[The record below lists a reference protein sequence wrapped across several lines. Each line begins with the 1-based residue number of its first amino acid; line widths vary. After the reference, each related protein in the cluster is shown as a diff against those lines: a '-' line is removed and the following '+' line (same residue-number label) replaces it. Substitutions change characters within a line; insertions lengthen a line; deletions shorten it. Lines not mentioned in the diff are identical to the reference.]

1 MRERKNHLV
10 LVSLIMAALV
20 GVGLLAIPG
29 SPFHKGATLGLD
41 LQGGLEVVLE
51 AVPPKGHTLTDEDL
65 DRSVDIMRNR
75 IDKLGV
81 SEPEIRKQGDNQ
93 IVIQLAGVTDP
104 AKAAALIGK
113 TATLELFDLEQDLI
127 GPSTGSEGAVAT
139 ESLFELL
146 GGKSGSVP
154 ENASAYYLFSK
165 NGKLLAGPEQTRDAL
180 FTRRIPRVPPGGKVL
195 GVARDAVV
203 VSCIGSEEQACPPG
217 LTTGG
222 PYYYLFR
229 YQPDDAENP
238 IPEMT
243 GAHLKSSGTRHDFD
257 QFGQPIVR
265 MEFTGE
271 GENRFQDITRRL
283 WQRGNFRGTA
293 QHFAIVL
300 DRELQSWPQIDPTDP
315 TLSDGI
321 SGGSAQIESI
331 GTLGEAKDLALV
343 LQTGALP
350 VSFVQVERTDV
361 SATLGKDSLQEAK
374 TAAMIGL
381 LVVALFLIVFY
392 RLLGLV
398 AVTGLAI
405 YVAFMYA
412 AILILNVTLTLPGFA
427 GLILTIG
434 VAADANVV
442 IFERIKEEVRSGK
455 STRAAI
461 ATGYQKGFHT
471 IVDANVV
478 TAITALVL
486 FAVATAQVKGFA
498 LMLLVGTVVSVLT
511 AVVATRAML
520 GLLAGFR
527 WFENPNFMGAKGQ
540 AIASWQRIDV
550 CSPRRRRIWLSIAT
564 VAIVAS
570 VLLVFVK
577 GLNFGIDFKGGT
589 QITFRTPEPVSLSD
603 VRTQM
608 GSIGRGDAVVQG
620 RGSSQGGE
628 RYTSFQVRT
637 KSLTQQQQNELSGNL
652 RNNIGAT
659 SSSVKNVSSSFS
671 RQIAKGAIYAVVV
684 SFILIMIYIS
694 LRFQWRFAV
703 PILRTLF
710 SDILITVGFY
720 ALSGRE
726 VTTATVAAILTVLG
740 YSIYD
745 TIIVFDR
752 VRENIPL
759 MRRASF
765 ATIANVSLWETMRR
779 SLATTFITL
788 LPIASLLLFG
798 GETLKDFAFALFVG
812 IGLGAFSTFF
822 VATPFLTVLM
832 ERSPEFRGRVGVDVM
847 EKGVGGGVAVE
858 ELEAE
863 EEEPEAAPAARE
875 PAGALAGAP
884 PADGGAPR
892 QSKREQRRQRR
903 RSRPHGR
910 AR

>member
-1 MRERKNHLV
+1 MRERRNHLI
-10 LVSLIMAALV
+10 LISVIVAALI

-29 SPFHKGATLGLD
+29 SPFHRGATLGLD

-51 AVPPKGHTLTDEDL
+51 AVPPKGHTLTEDDL

-81 SEPEIRKQGDNQ
+81 SEPEIRKQGSNQ

-104 AKAAALIGK
+104 EKAAALIGK
-113 TATLELFDLEQDLI
+113 TAQLELFDLEQDLT
-127 GPSTGSEGAVAT
+127 GPSVGAQGPVAT
-139 ESLFELL
+139 RRLFDLL
-146 GGKSGSVP
+146 GGRSGTAP
-154 ENASAYYLFSK
+154 DNASAYYLFNK
-165 NGKLLAGPEQTRDAL
+165 AGRLLEGPANTRDAL
-180 FTRRIPRVPPGGKVL
+180 FTRKRPKVPAGGKVL
-195 GVARDAVV
+195 GVARDNVV
-203 VSCIGSEEQACPPG
+203 VSCNPTEQQPCPPN

-229 YQPDDAENP
+229 YQPNNAENP

-243 GAHLKSSGTRHDFD
+243 GGDIKASGTRQDFD

-265 MEFTGE
+265 MEFTGK
-271 GENRFQDITRRL
+271 GENAFQDITRRL
-283 WQRGNFRGTA
+283 WQRGNLRGVP

-300 DRELQSWPQIDPTDP
+300 DREIRSWPQIDPRDS

-321 SGGSAQIESI
+321 GGGSAQIESI
-331 GTLGEAKDLALV
+331 GTIGEAKDLALV

-350 VSFVQVERTDV
+350 VSFEQVERSDV

-374 TAAMIGL
+374 KAAIIGL
-381 LVVALFLIVFY
+381 LVVALFLIIFY
-392 RLLGLV
+392 RALGVV

-412 AILILNVTLTLPGFA
+412 AILLLNVTLTLPGFA

-540 AIASWQRIDV
+540 AIANWQRIDV
-550 CSPRRRRIWLSIAT
+550 NSPRRRRIWLSIAT
-564 VAIVAS
+564 VAIILSIVA
-570 VLLVFVK
+570 VFVK
-577 GLNFGIDFKGGT
+577 GLNFGIDFRGGT
-589 QITFRTPEPVSLSD
+589 QITFKTPQPVALSD
-603 VRTQM
+603 VRSQM
-608 GSIGRGDAVVQG
+608 DSIGRGDAVVQG
-620 RGSSQGGE
+620 RGPSEGD
-628 RYTSFQVRT
+628 RYSSFQVRT
-637 KSLTQQQQNELSGNL
+637 KSLTEQQQNDLAGKL

-671 RQIAKGAIYAVVV
+671 RQIARGAIMAVVV
-684 SFILIMIYIS
+684 SFALIMLYIS

-710 SDILITVGFY
+710 SDILITLGVY

-726 VTTATVAAILTVLG
+726 VTTATVAAVLTVLG

-798 GETLKDFAFALFVG
+798 GQTLKDFAFALFVG
-812 IGLGAFSTFF
+812 IGLGAVSTFF

-847 EKGVGGGVAVE
+847 EKGVGGAVE
-858 ELEAE
+858 ALVEAEAELEE
-863 EEEPEAAPAARE
+863 ERTLRE
-875 PAGALAGAP
+875 PAGALAGP
-884 PADGGAPR
+884 PADGVAPR

>member
-1 MRERKNHLV
+1 MRERRNHLI
-10 LVSLIMAALV
+10 LVGLIVAGLI
-20 GVGLLAIPG
+20 GVGLMAIPS

-41 LQGGLEVVLE
+41 LQGGLEVVLK
-51 AVPPKGHTLTDEDL
+51 AKAPKGHTLTAEDL
-65 DRSVDIMRNR
+65 DRSVGIMRNR

-81 SEPEIRKQGDNQ
+81 SEPEIRKQGSDQ

-104 AKAAALIGK
+104 EKAAQLIGK
-113 TATLELFDLEQDLI
+113 TAQLELYDLEQDLLAPSI
-127 GPSTGSEGAVAT
+127 GAQGPVAT
-139 ESLFELL
+139 SRLFDLL
-146 GGKSGSVP
+146 GGKGGSAP
-154 ENASAYYLFSK
+154 DNASAYYLFNK
-165 NGKLLAGPEQTRDAL
+165 NGRLLEGPAQTRGAL
-180 FTRRIPRVPPGGKVL
+180 FTRKHPRVPPGGKVL
-195 GVARDAVV
+195 GVANDAVV
-203 VSCIGSEEQACPPG
+203 VSCVASEAQPCPPN

-229 YQPDDAENP
+229 YQPDNAENP
-238 IPEMT
+238 VPEMT
-243 GAHLKSSGTRHDFD
+243 GAHLKASGTRSDFD

-265 MEFTGE
+265 MDFTGE
-271 GENRFQDITRRL
+271 GDNRFQDITRRL
-283 WQRGNFRGTA
+283 WQRGNLRGA
-293 QHFAIVL
+293 PQHFAIVL
-300 DRELQSWPQIDPTDP
+300 DREIKSWPQIDPTDR

-321 SGGSAQIESI
+321 SGGAQITNI
-331 GTLGEAKDLALV
+331 GSLGEAKDLALV

-350 VSFVQVERTDV
+350 VSFQQIERTDV
-361 SATLGKDSLQEAK
+361 SATLGKDSLQQAK
-374 TAAMIGL
+374 KAAIIGL
-381 LVVALFLIVFY
+381 LVVALFLIIFY
-392 RLLGLV
+392 RLLGVV

-520 GLLAGFR
+520 GLLGGFR
-527 WFENPNFMGAKGQ
+527 WFDNPRFMGAEGQ
-540 AIASWQRIDV
+540 AIKNWMRIDV
-550 CSPRRRRIWLSIAT
+550 NSRGRRRIWLSIAT
-564 VAIVAS
+564 VAILLS
-570 VLLVFVK
+570 VLAVVVK

-589 QITFRTPEPVSLSD
+589 QITFRTDAPVSLSD
-603 VRTQM
+603 VRSQLA
-608 GSIGRGDAVVQG
+608 SIGRGDAVVQG
-620 RGSSQGGE
+620 RGQSSGD

-637 KSLTQQQQNELSGNL
+637 KSLTESQQNNL
-652 RNNIGAT
+652 AVKLKDNIGTT

-671 RQIAKGAIYAVVV
+671 RQIARGAILAVIV
-684 SFILIMIYIS
+684 SFALIMLYIS

-710 SDILITVGFY
+710 SDILITLGVY

-726 VTTATVAAILTVLG
+726 VTTATVAAVLTVLG

-812 IGLGAFSTFF
+812 IGLGAVSTFF

-832 ERSPEFRGRVGVDVM
+832 ERSPEFRGRIGADDVV
-847 EKGVGGGVAVE
+847 EKGVGGAVLVE
-858 ELEAE
+858 APAEAPLEAE
-863 EEEPEAAPAARE
+863 PERAPAAPVGAAPA
-875 PAGALAGAP
+875 
-884 PADGGAPR
+884 DGPAPR
-892 QSKREQRRQRR
+892 AQSKREQRRQRR
-903 RSRPHGR
+903 SSRPHGR

>member
-1 MRERKNHLV
+1 MRERRNHL
-10 LVSLIMAALV
+10 ILV
-20 GVGLLAIPG
+20 GLIVAGLIGVALLAIPG

-51 AVPPKGHTLTDEDL
+51 AEPSKGQTLTDEDL
-65 DRSVDIMRNR
+65 DRSVGIMRNR

-81 SEPEIRKQGDNQ
+81 SEPEIRKQGSNQ

-104 AKAAALIGK
+104 AAAAALIGK
-113 TATLELFDLEQDLI
+113 TAQLELYDLEQDLT
-127 GPSTGSEGAVAT
+127 GPSIGAQGAVPT
-139 ESLFELL
+139 RRIYDLL
-146 GGKSGSVP
+146 GGKSGTAP
-154 ENASAYYLFSK
+154 DNASEYYLFNK
-165 NGKLLAGPEQTRDAL
+165 GGRLLEGPAQTREAL
-180 FTRRIPRVPPGGKVL
+180 FTRRNPRVPPGGKVL
-195 GVARDAVV
+195 GVARNTVV
-203 VSCIGSEEQACPPG
+203 VSCNPTPEQACPPNV
-217 LTTGG
+217 TSGG
-222 PYYYLFR
+222 PVYYLFR
-229 YQPDDAENP
+229 FQPDDAENP

-243 GAHLKSSGTRHDFD
+243 GAHLKSSGTQHDFD
-257 QFGQPIVR
+257 EFGQPIVR

-283 WQRGNFRGTA
+283 WQRGNLRGA
-293 QHFAIVL
+293 PQHFAIVL
-300 DRELQSWPQIDPTDP
+300 DREIRSWPQIDQNDRG
-315 TLSDGI
+315 LSDGI
-321 SGGSAQIESI
+321 SGGAQITNI
-331 GTLGEAKDLALV
+331 GSLGEAKDLALV

-350 VSFVQVERTDV
+350 VSFQQVERTDV

-374 TAAMIGL
+374 TAAIIGL
-381 LVVALFLIVFY
+381 LAVALFLIIFY
-392 RLLGLV
+392 RLLGIV

-412 AILILNVTLTLPGFA
+412 AILILDVTLTLPGFA

-455 STRAAI
+455 STRAAV

-527 WFENPNFMGAKGQ
+527 WFDNPRFMGAEGQ
-540 AIASWQRIDV
+540 GIKKWMRIDV
-550 CSPRRRRIWLSIAT
+550 NSRGRRRIWLSIAT
-564 VAIVAS
+564 VAIVISILA
-570 VLLVFVK
+570 VAVK

-589 QITFRTPEPVSLSD
+589 QITFRTDEPVALSD
-603 VRTQM
+603 VRSEM
-608 GSIGRGDAVVQG
+608 DAIGRGDAVVQG
-620 RGSSQGGE
+620 RGESAGGD

-637 KSLTQQQQNELSGNL
+637 KSLTQSQQNNL
-652 RNNIGAT
+652 AAGLENNIGAE

-671 RQIAKGAIYAVVV
+671 RQIARGAILAVIV
-684 SFILIMIYIS
+684 SFVLIMIYIS

-710 SDILITVGFY
+710 SDILITLGIY

-726 VTTATVAAILTVLG
+726 VTTATVAAVLTVLG

-812 IGLGAFSTFF
+812 IGLGAVSTFF

-832 ERSPEFRGRVGVDVM
+832 ERSPEFRGRIGADDVV
-847 EKGVGGGVAVE
+847 EKGVGGAVTVEAPVE
-858 ELEAE
+858 EEL
-863 EEEPEAAPAARE
+863 EEEPERVPAAPVGAV
-875 PAGALAGAP
+875 PAG
-884 PADGGAPR
+884 DGSAPR
-892 QSKREQRRQRR
+892 AQSKREQRRQRR

>member
-1 MRERKNHLV
+1 MRERRNY
-10 LVSLIMAALV
+10 LILV
-20 GVGLLAIPG
+20 GLIVAGLIGVALLAIPG

-104 AKAAALIGK
+104 EKAAALIGK
-113 TATLELFDLEQDLI
+113 TAQLELYDLEQDLT
-127 GPSTGSEGAVAT
+127 GPSIGAQGAVPT
-139 ESLFELL
+139 RRIYDLL
-146 GGKSGSVP
+146 GGKNGTAP
-154 ENASAYYLFSK
+154 DNASEYYLFNK
-165 NGKLLAGPEQTRDAL
+165 GGRLLEGPAQTREAL
-180 FTRRIPRVPPGGKVL
+180 FTRKNPRVPPGGKVL

-203 VSCIGSEEQACPPG
+203 VSCNPTPEQACPPNV
-217 LTTGG
+217 TSGG
-222 PYYYLFR
+222 PVYYLFR
-229 YQPDDAENP
+229 FQPDNAENP

-283 WQRGNFRGTA
+283 WQRGNLRGA
-293 QHFAIVL
+293 PQHFAIVL
-300 DRELQSWPQIDPTDP
+300 DREIRSWPQIDPTDR

-321 SGGSAQIESI
+321 SGGAQITNI
-331 GTLGEAKDLALV
+331 GSLGEAKDLALV

-350 VSFVQVERTDV
+350 VSFEQVERSDV

-374 TAAMIGL
+374 TAAIIGL

-392 RLLGLV
+392 RLLGIV

-520 GLLAGFR
+520 GLLAGFK
-527 WFENPNFMGAKGQ
+527 WFDNPRFMGAEGQ
-540 AIASWQRIDV
+540 AIKKWMRIDV
-550 CSPRRRRIWLSIAT
+550 NSRARRRIWLSIAT
-564 VAIVAS
+564 AAIVLSIVA
-570 VLLVFVK
+570 VVVK

-589 QITFRTPEPVSLSD
+589 QITFTTPQAVSLSD
-603 VRTQM
+603 VRNQM
-608 GSIGRGDAVVQG
+608 ASIGRGDAVVQG
-620 RGSSQGGE
+620 RGSSAGGDLY
-628 RYTSFQVRT
+628 RSFQVRT
-637 KSLTQQQQNELSGNL
+637 KSLTQQQQNDLAGRL
-652 RNNIGAT
+652 RNNIGAE

-671 RQIAKGAIYAVVV
+671 RQIARGAILAVIV
-684 SFILIMIYIS
+684 SFALIMLYIS

-710 SDILITVGFY
+710 SDILITLGIY
-720 ALSGRE
+720 SLSGRE
-726 VTTATVAAILTVLG
+726 VTTATVAAVLTVLG

-812 IGLGAFSTFF
+812 IGLGAVSTFF

-832 ERSPEFRGRVGVDVM
+832 ERSPEFRGRIGADDVV
-847 EKGVGGGVAVE
+847 EKGVGGAVTVE
-858 ELEAE
+858 APAEAELEAE
-863 EEEPEAAPAARE
+863 PALRE
-875 PAGALAGAP
+875 PAGALAAP
-884 PADGGAPR
+884 PGDGVAPR

>member
-1 MRERKNHLV
+1 M
-10 LVSLIMAALV
+10 
-20 GVGLLAIPG
+20 
-29 SPFHKGATLGLD
+29 
-41 LQGGLEVVLE
+41 
-51 AVPPKGHTLTDEDL
+51 
-65 DRSVDIMRNR
+65 
-75 IDKLGV
+75 
-81 SEPEIRKQGDNQ
+81 
-93 IVIQLAGVTDP
+93 
-104 AKAAALIGK
+104 
-113 TATLELFDLEQDLI
+113 
-127 GPSTGSEGAVAT
+127 
-139 ESLFELL
+139 
-146 GGKSGSVP
+146 
-154 ENASAYYLFSK
+154 
-165 NGKLLAGPEQTRDAL
+165 
-180 FTRRIPRVPPGGKVL
+180 L
-195 GVARDAVV
+195 GVASDAVV
-203 VSCIGSEEQACPPG
+203 VSCAPTEEQACPPD
-217 LTTGG
+217 LTSGG

-229 YQPDDAENP
+229 NQPDDAENP
-238 IPEMT
+238 VPEMT
-243 GAHLKSSGTRHDFD
+243 GRHIKADGTRHDFD
-257 QFGQPIVR
+257 QFGQPIVT
-265 MEFTGE
+265 MAFTGE
-271 GENRFQDITRRL
+271 GEDRFQEITRRL
-283 WQRGNFRGTA
+283 WQRGNFRGA
-293 QHFAIVL
+293 PQHFAIVL
-300 DRELQSWPQIDPTDP
+300 DREIKSWPQIDNTDR

-321 SGGSAQIESI
+321 SGGSAQIENI

-350 VSFVQVERTDV
+350 VSFERLAQTNV

-374 TAAMIGL
+374 TAALIGL

-392 RLLGLV
+392 RLLGVV

-412 AILILNVTLTLPGFA
+412 AILILNVTMTLPGFA

-498 LMLLVGTVVSVLT
+498 LMLLIGTVMSVLT
-511 AVVATRAML
+511 AVIATRAML
-520 GLLAGFR
+520 GLLGGFR
-527 WFENPNFMGAKGQ
+527 WFDNPNFMGAKGQ
-540 AIASWQRIDV
+540 GIAKWQRIDV
-550 CSPRRRRIWLSIAT
+550 NSRGRRRIWLSIAT
-564 VAIVAS
+564 VAIVLS
-570 VLLVFVK
+570 VLAVFVK

-589 QITFRTPEPVSLSD
+589 QITFRTPEATPIAD
-603 VRTQM
+603 VREQM
-608 GSIGRGDAVVQG
+608 RSIGRADAVVQG
-620 RGSSQGGE
+620 RGESPGGD
-628 RYTSFQVRT
+628 RFQSFQVRT
-637 KSLTQQQQNELSGNL
+637 KSLTEQQQNDLANSLENNL
-652 RNNIGAT
+652 GAT

-671 RQIAKGAIYAVVV
+671 RQIAKGAIYAVIV
-684 SFILIMIYIS
+684 SFTLIMLYIS

-710 SDILITVGFY
+710 SDILITLGIY
-720 ALSGRE
+720 AMSGRE

-798 GETLKDFAFALFVG
+798 GETLKDFAFALFIG
-812 IGLGAFSTFF
+812 IGLGAVSTFF

-832 ERSPEFRGRVGVDVM
+832 ERAPEFRGRIGADVM

-858 ELEAE
+858 APAQVEV
-863 EEEPEAAPAARE
+863 EPAPAPERVGAPAMAAPGD
-875 PAGALAGAP
+875 GA
-884 PADGGAPR
+884 APR
-892 QSKREQRRQRR
+892 SKREQRRQRR

>member
-1 MRERKNHLV
+1 MRERRNHLI
-10 LVSLIMAALV
+10 LVSLIVAALI

-29 SPFHKGATLGLD
+29 SPVHRGATLGLD

-81 SEPEIRKQGDNQ
+81 SEPEIRKQGSNQ

-104 AKAAALIGK
+104 EKAAALIGK
-113 TATLELFDLEQDLI
+113 TAQLELFDLEQDLT
-127 GPSTGSEGAVAT
+127 GPSIGAQGPVAT
-139 ESLFELL
+139 PRLFDLL
-146 GGKSGSVP
+146 GGSNGSAP
-154 ENASAYYLFSK
+154 DNASAYYLF
-165 NGKLLAGPEQTRDAL
+165 GKGGRLLEGPANTRDAL
-180 FTRRIPRVPPGGKVL
+180 FTRKHPRVPPGGKVL
-195 GVARDAVV
+195 GVARDNVV
-203 VSCIGSEEQACPPG
+203 VTCNPTEQQPCPPN

-222 PYYYLFR
+222 PVYYLFR
-229 YQPDDAENP
+229 YQPDNAENP
-238 IPEMT
+238 IPEMS
-243 GAHLKSSGTRHDFD
+243 GGDIKASGTRQDFD

-265 MEFTGE
+265 MDFTGK
-271 GENRFQDITRRL
+271 GDDRFQDITRRL
-283 WQRGNFRGTA
+283 WQRGSLRGVP

-300 DRELQSWPQIDPTDP
+300 DREIKSWPQIDPQDP

-321 SGGSAQIESI
+321 SGGAQITNI

-350 VSFVQVERTDV
+350 VSFEQVERSDV

-374 TAAMIGL
+374 KAALIGL
-381 LVVALFLIVFY
+381 LIVALFLIVFY
-392 RLLGLV
+392 RLLGIV

-412 AILILNVTLTLPGFA
+412 AILLLNVTLTLPGFA

-442 IFERIKEEVRSGK
+442 IFERIKEEVRAGK

-527 WFENPNFMGAKGQ
+527 WFDDPRFMGAEGQ
-540 AIASWQRIDV
+540 AIAKWQRIDV
-550 CSPRRRRIWLSIAT
+550 NSRSRRRIWLSIAT
-564 VAIVAS
+564 AAIVLSIIA
-570 VLLVFVK
+570 VAVK
-577 GLNFGIDFKGGT
+577 GLNFGIDFRGGT
-589 QITFRTPEPVSLSD
+589 QVTFKTPQPVALSE
-603 VRTQM
+603 VRSQLA
-608 GSIGRGDAVVQG
+608 SIGRGDAVVQG
-620 RGSSQGGE
+620 RGSSEGD

-637 KSLTQQQQNELSGNL
+637 KSLTEQQQNDLAGKL

-671 RQIAKGAIYAVVV
+671 RQIARGAIMAVVV
-684 SFILIMIYIS
+684 SFALIMLYIS

-710 SDILITVGFY
+710 SDILITLGVY

-726 VTTATVAAILTVLG
+726 VTTATVAAVLTVLG

-779 SLATTFITL
+779 SMATTFITL

-812 IGLGAFSTFF
+812 IGLGAVSTFF

-832 ERSPEFRGRVGVDVM
+832 ERSPEFRGRVGADVM
-847 EKGVGGGVAVE
+847 EKGVGGPV
-858 ELEAE
+858 EAE
-863 EEEPEAAPAARE
+863 ELAEAELEEEPAVRE
-875 PAGALAGAP
+875 PAGALAGP
-884 PADGGAPR
+884 PSDGVAPR

>member
-10 LVSLIMAALV
+10 LVSLIVAALI

-104 AKAAALIGK
+104 EKAAELIGK
-113 TATLELFDLEQDLI
+113 TAQLELFDLEQDLI
-127 GPSTGSEGAVAT
+127 GPSIGAEGAVAT
-139 ESLFELL
+139 DRLFDLL
-146 GGKSGSVP
+146 GGKGGSAP
-154 ENASAYYLFSK
+154 ENASEYYLFNK
-165 NGKLLAGPEQTRDAL
+165 NGRLLEGPANTREAL
-180 FTRRIPRVPPGGKVL
+180 FTRKNPRVPPGGKVL
-195 GVARDAVV
+195 GVARDAAV
-203 VSCIGSEEQACPPG
+203 VSCTATDQQPCPGNVAPG
-217 LTTGG
+217 QTA
-222 PYYYLFR
+222 YYLFR
-229 YQPDDAENP
+229 YQPNDAENP

-243 GAHLKSSGTRHDFD
+243 GAHLKSSGTQADFD
-257 QFGQPIVR
+257 QFGQSIVR
-265 MEFTGE
+265 IAFTGE
-271 GENRFQDITRRL
+271 GEDRFQDITRRL
-283 WQRGNFRGTA
+283 WQRGNLRGA
-293 QHFAIVL
+293 PQHFAIVL
-300 DRELQSWPQIDPTDP
+300 DRVIESWPQIDPKES

-321 SGGSAQIESI
+321 SGGGQIENI
-331 GTLGEAKDLALV
+331 GTHGEAKDLELV

-350 VSFVQVERTDV
+350 VSFEQVERTDV

-374 TAAMIGL
+374 TAAIIGL

-392 RLLGLV
+392 RLLGIV

-498 LMLLVGTVVSVLT
+498 LMLLVGTVMSVLT

-527 WFENPNFMGAKGQ
+527 WFDNPRFMGAEGQ
-540 AIASWQRIDV
+540 GIKKWMRIDV
-550 CSPRRRRIWLSIAT
+550 NSRGRRRIWLSIAT
-564 VAIVAS
+564 VAIVLS
-570 VLLVFVK
+570 VLAVFVK

-589 QITFRTPEPVSLSD
+589 QITFRTDEPVALSD
-603 VRTQM
+603 VRSQM
-608 GSIGRGDAVVQG
+608 GAIGRPDAVVQG
-620 RGSSQGGE
+620 RGESAGGD

-637 KSLTQQQQNELSGNL
+637 KSLTEAQQNTLAVGLENE
-652 RNNIGAT
+652 IGA
-659 SSSVKNVSSSFS
+659 SSSAVKNVSSSFS
-671 RQIAKGAIYAVVV
+671 RQIARGAILAVVV
-684 SFILIMIYIS
+684 SFALIMLYIS

-710 SDILITVGFY
+710 SDILITLGVY
-720 ALSGRE
+720 AFSGRE
-726 VTTATVAAILTVLG
+726 VTTATVAAVLTVLG

-798 GETLKDFAFALFVG
+798 GETLKDFAFALFIG
-812 IGLGAFSTFF
+812 IGLGAVSTFF

-832 ERSPEFRGRVGVDVM
+832 ERSPEFRGRIGADDVV
-847 EKGVGGGVAVE
+847 EKGVGGAVTVE
-858 ELEAE
+858 VPV
-863 EEEPEAAPAARE
+863 EPEPETEPERVPAAPVGAA
-875 PAGALAGAP
+875 PGDGAM
-884 PADGGAPR
+884 PR
-892 QSKREQRRQRR
+892 AQSKREQRRQRR

>member
-1 MRERKNHLV
+1 MRERRNHLT
-10 LVSLIMAALV
+10 LVGLIVAALI
-20 GVGLLAIPG
+20 GVALLAIPG

-81 SEPEIRKQGDNQ
+81 SEPEIRKQGSNQ

-104 AKAAALIGK
+104 AQAAALIGK
-113 TATLELFDLEQDLI
+113 TASLELFDLEQDLT
-127 GPSTGSEGAVAT
+127 GPSIGAQGPVPT
-139 ESLFELL
+139 RTIYGLL
-146 GGKSGSVP
+146 GGESGTAP
-154 ENASAYYLFSK
+154 DNASEYYLFNKS
-165 NGKLLAGPEQTRDAL
+165 GRLLEGPAQTREGL
-180 FTRRIPRVPPGGKVL
+180 FTRKNPKVPPGGKVL
-195 GVARDAVV
+195 GVASDNVV
-203 VSCIGSEEQACPPG
+203 VSCNPTPEQACPPNV
-217 LTTGG
+217 TSGG
-222 PYYYLFR
+222 TVYYLFR
-229 YQPDDAENP
+229 HQPDNAENP

-243 GAHLKSSGTRHDFD
+243 GADIKASGTRADFD
-257 QFGQPIVR
+257 QFGQPNVR
-265 MEFTGE
+265 MEFTGR
-271 GENRFQDITRRL
+271 GGDRFQDITRRL
-283 WQRGNFRGTA
+283 WQRGSLRGSP

-300 DRELQSWPQIDPTDP
+300 DREIRSWPQIDPKDRQ
-315 TLSDGI
+315 LSDGI
-321 SGGSAQIESI
+321 SGGAEITNI
-331 GTLGEAKDLALV
+331 GSLGEAKDLALV

-350 VSFVQVERTDV
+350 VSFEQVERTDV

-374 TAAMIGL
+374 TAALIGL

-442 IFERIKEEVRSGK
+442 IFERIKEEVRAGK

-520 GLLAGFR
+520 GLLGGFR
-527 WFENPNFMGAKGQ
+527 WFDNPRFMGAEGQ
-540 AIASWQRIDV
+540 GIAKWQRIDV
-550 CSPRRRRIWLSIAT
+550 NSRGRRRIWLSIAT
-564 VAIVAS
+564 VAIVLSIFA
-570 VLLVFVK
+570 VIFK

-589 QITFRTPEPVSLSD
+589 QITFTTPQAVSLSE
-603 VRTQM
+603 VRSQM
-608 GSIGRGDAVVQG
+608 ASIGRSDAVVQG
-620 RGSSQGGE
+620 RGSSAGGD
-628 RYTSFQVRT
+628 RYSSFQVRT
-637 KSLTQQQQNELSGNL
+637 KSLTQQQQNDLSSKL
-652 RNNIGAT
+652 RNNIGAE

-671 RQIAKGAIYAVVV
+671 RQIARGAILAVIV
-684 SFILIMIYIS
+684 SFALIMLYIS

-710 SDILITVGFY
+710 SDILITLGIY

-726 VTTATVAAILTVLG
+726 VTTATVAAVLTVLG

-779 SLATTFITL
+779 SIATTFITL
-788 LPIASLLLFG
+788 IPIASLLLFG

-812 IGLGAFSTFF
+812 IGLGAVSTFF

-832 ERSPEFRGRVGVDVM
+832 ERSPEFRGRVGAEVM
-847 EKGVGGGVAVE
+847 EKGVGGAVPVAAPA
-858 ELEAE
+858 EAE
-863 EEEPEAAPAARE
+863 VEDEEEPVARE
-875 PAGALAGAP
+875 PAGALAGP
-884 PADGGAPR
+884 PADGVAPR